1 MEAPSENVPLPFPA
15 FQRAHGES
23 LWPFFM
29 MEKWKDK
36 ENSELFED
44 GAVSQGL
51 MNTPLQALTTT
62 RPISVSYP
70 QPRLVERGTH
80 QPT

>member
-1 MEAPSENVPLPFPA
+1 
-15 FQRAHGES
+15 
-23 LWPFFM
+23 M

-51 MNTPLQALTTT
+51 MNTPLQAITTT